1 MANSLTAFSP
11 TYWSKRMGR
20 KLYKS
25 VVFRAIASFEEQAVL
40 HDGQIVD
47 RPYRADVTIENY
59 VKGTALTA
67 QDLTATSDTLTVNVI
82 KALLMYVDN
91 VDKIQN
97 KYSAANVWAD
107 EAATRLAVGIDAV
120 FLYEVTNANN
130 NVDDSD
136 VNPGTGTAN
145 AGFDLTTS
153 NVLDMFTLANK
164 ELDADNVP
172 LGQRNM
178 VISPNV
184 KAVLMKY
191 LAGRESQL
199 GDSSGQNGHIGS
211 YMGFKLYLSNNLTA
225 SARWT
230 PANNPSN
237 NDTVTIE
244 GITFT
249 FVSSIGSTAG
259 NILIGSTTAD
269 TIDNIVALI
278 DNGGATSDS
287 SVSNISLTAANQRA
301 VQMWDAVDGTTYL
314 EVRVKGGSFL
324 TVSGSDASDVW
335 GNQYKIQHVLAG
347 RDGAIDAVIQQNP
360 KVEMDSTVSAG
371 KWGMNI
377 LPVTLFGVKTFNQ
390 GKNEIVN
397 IKVKSANF

>member
-1 MANSLTAFSP
+1 M
-11 TYWSKRMGR
+11 
-20 KLYKS
+20 
-25 VVFRAIASFEEQAVL
+25 
-40 HDGQIVD
+40 
-47 RPYRADVTIENY
+47 EN
-59 VKGTALTA
+59 V
-67 QDLTATSDTLTVNVI
+67 
-82 KALLMYVDN
+82 
-91 VDKIQN
+91 
-97 KYSAANVWAD
+97 
-107 EAATRLAVGIDAV
+107 R
-120 FLYEVTNANN
+120 F
-130 NVDDSD
+130 
-136 VNPGTGTAN
+136 
-145 AGFDLTTS
+145 
-153 NVLDMFTLANK
+153 
-164 ELDADNVP
+164 
-172 LGQRNM
+172 GQRNM

>member
-1 MANSLTAFSP
+1 MANAITAMSP
-11 TYWSKRMGR
+11 TYWSKRMGIKR
-20 KLYKS
+20 YKGTVLRS
-25 VVFRAIASFEEQAVL
+25 QADFSEEAVL
-40 HDGQIVD
+40 HDGRIVD
-47 RPYRADVTIENY
+47 RPYRADIAVENY
-59 VKGTALTA
+59 IKGTALTA

-191 LAGRESQL
+191 LAGRESQ
-199 GDSSGQNGHIGS
+199 
-211 YMGFKLYLSNNLTA
+211 
-225 SARWT
+225 
-230 PANNPSN
+230 
-237 NDTVTIE
+237 
-244 GITFT
+244 
-249 FVSSIGSTAG
+249 
-259 NILIGSTTAD
+259 
-269 TIDNIVALI
+269 
-278 DNGGATSDS
+278 
-287 SVSNISLTAANQRA
+287 
-301 VQMWDAVDGTTYL
+301 
-314 EVRVKGGSFL
+314 
-324 TVSGSDASDVW
+324 
-335 GNQYKIQHVLAG
+335 
-347 RDGAIDAVIQQNP
+347 
-360 KVEMDSTVSAG
+360 
-371 KWGMNI
+371 
-377 LPVTLFGVKTFNQ
+377 
-390 GKNEIVN
+390 
-397 IKVKSANF
+397 